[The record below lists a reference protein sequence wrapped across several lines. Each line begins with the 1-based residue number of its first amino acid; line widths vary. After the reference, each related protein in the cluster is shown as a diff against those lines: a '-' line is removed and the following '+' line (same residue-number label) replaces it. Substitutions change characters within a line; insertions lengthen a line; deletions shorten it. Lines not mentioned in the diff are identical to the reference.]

1 MMVGSGLSEPAPAS
15 QTEQMHQIVDSKESE
30 EQVGISETSLQS
42 EAESGST
49 QGDDQATTT
58 SVPTLN
64 RSNTFTYS
72 HSKESE
78 EGSSANPTK
87 ESQSSTRP
95 QKTLSKQ
102 SAYDEKKLTS
112 RLPTTS
118 LQRHCTMSKLI

>member
-1 MMVGSGLSEPAPAS
+1 MGNQILLLHFRRSRCIRLSTAGSPKYLGL
-15 QTEQMHQIVDSKESE
+15 
-30 EQVGISETSLQS
+30 SETSLQS

-58 SVPTLN
+58 TSVPTLN

-72 HSKESE
+72 YSKKSE
-78 EGSSANPTK
+78 EGSSADQTK
-87 ESQSSTRP
+87 EIQSSTRP

-102 SAYDEKKLTS
+102 CASYKTKQTS

-118 LQRHCTMSKLI
+118 LPRH